1 MKINI
6 YTLEELNKFTT
17 SEKEQFQIEKYISK
31 SLKNSRN

>member
-17 SEKEQFQIEKYISK
+17 SEKQQFLFEKYIRK